1 MSLTL
6 YVQLYIILIME
17 TLTLK
22 QNEFFEK
29 LKENYGSFALE
40 SYEKIKNDLGYK
52 SKNSIKQYIEILK
65 SKNLILSNKGKLY
78 INQEVFKAPLMSSY
92 VRAGFASVMD
102 DKIEKRISM
111 DEMLNI
117 NSPSTFVFSVSGNS
131 MCEAG
136 IFDGDYVVIK
146 KQPEAK
152 TGDIV
157 LAIVDNEFTL
167 KTYKKDKQGAYL
179 QPENK
184 DFPII
189 RPKNSLLIFG
199 VALGIVRKIK

>member
-1 MSLTL
+1 
-6 YVQLYIILIME
+6 ME